1 MTEKNLV
8 VYIVSDAIGQSA
20 VNIARSALSQFPDL
34 DYEVK
39 DYTFI
44 SDFDEIDAI
53 VLELKKEKTIQSFSI
68 LFQIQIWPNI

>member
-1 MTEKNLV
+1 MIEKNLV

-20 VNIARSALSQFPDL
+20 VNIARSALSQFPEL

-44 SDFDEIDAI
+44 SDFDEIDKI
-53 VLELKKEKTIQSFSI
+53 VLELKNEEDIIKLSYKRQQKE
-68 LFQIQIWPNI
+68 

>member
-1 MTEKNLV
+1 MPQSNKLA

-34 DYEVK
+34 DYIIK

-44 SDFDEIDAI
+44 SDMNEIDEVVEA
-53 VLELKKEKTIQSFSI
+53 LKQERKKINRLTHFFKS
-68 LFQIQIWPNI
+68 